1 MISDESHYLSLAAA
15 YCRGRLGEGALDDD
29 AAVEAGQAAGLRLHR
44 FKRTA
49 GLPRVRRVI
58 GALRGLGPGRLLDLG
73 TGRGVFLW
81 PLIDE
86 VPGLRILATD
96 RLAHRVAE
104 LAAVGRGGL
113 DRLEVARM
121 DATRLAVRDRAFDVV
136 TALEVLEHIPDTAAA
151 VREAM
156 RAAARAVIATVPS
169 HEDDNPEHIHLFDG
183 ARLEGMFR
191 AAGARRVSID
201 HVRGHIV
208 AVALR

>member
-1 MISDESHYLSLAAA
+1 LISDASHYLALAAA
-15 YCRGRLGEGALDDD
+15 YCRGRVGEAALDDE
-29 AAVEAGQAAGLRLHR
+29 AAVAAGQEAGLRLHR

-58 GALRGLGPGRLLDLG
+58 GALRSLAPGRLLDLG

-86 VPGLRILATD
+86 IPGLRILATD

-121 DATRLAVRDRAFDVV
+121 DATRLAVSEQAFDVV
-136 TALEVLEHIPDTAAA
+136 TALEVLEHIPDPAAA

-156 RAAARAVIATVPS
+156 RAAARAVVATVPS

-183 ARLEGMFR
+183 ARLQSMFLE
-191 AAGARRVSID
+191 AGARRVSID